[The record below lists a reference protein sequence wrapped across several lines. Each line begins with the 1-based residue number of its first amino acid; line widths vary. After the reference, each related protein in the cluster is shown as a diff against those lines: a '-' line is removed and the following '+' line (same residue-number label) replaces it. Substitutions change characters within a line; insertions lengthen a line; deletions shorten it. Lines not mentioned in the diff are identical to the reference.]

1 VLQSPA
7 YKAQAASVGSE
18 LGGESPQE
26 FAAFIR
32 AEMAKWGR
40 LIKDANIKTE

>member
-1 VLQSPA
+1 
-7 YKAQAASVGSE
+7 

-40 LIKDANIKTE
+40 LIKDANIKIE